1 MTPSTSGT
9 RPQNR
14 IGFWLAGLAVGA
26 VLLFLGA
33 LNLGKPVTAEQA
45 RQIQVDQTAVRV
57 CRDGLRQVVEYVEKT
72 PALFPEIKLAQPRL
86 LKREEKEQVW
96 ATWKRYLDYL
106 LALDAL
112 SQRHAAY
119 WKLEK
124 AEREGSFLI
133 AYAAHA
139 AKHRFTLQLVN
150 RLSNDPAFDTLLN
163 EPVPELGLP
172 SGVFAKI
179 KLRFISL
186 VQAGEFAAWEAIYKA
201 ERGQLA
207 AELCTLID
215 ADADVIWQFSKGRG
229 EKLFLQNALQI
240 VKGTAR
246 QAVLPVQTAVS
257 EWMGD
262 TKVALV
268 NYSLI
273 SAGQIAALLPKLE
286 PGDIFLERRSW
297 YLSNIGLPGF
307 WAHAALFISTPEERR
322 KFFDEAEVR
331 AWVKT

>member
-119 WKLEK
+119 WKL
-124 AEREGSFLI
+124 
-133 AYAAHA
+133 
-139 AKHRFTLQLVN
+139 
-150 RLSNDPAFDTLLN
+150 
-163 EPVPELGLP
+163 
-172 SGVFAKI
+172 
-179 KLRFISL
+179 
-186 VQAGEFAAWEAIYKA
+186 
-201 ERGQLA
+201 
-207 AELCTLID
+207 
-215 ADADVIWQFSKGRG
+215 
-229 EKLFLQNALQI
+229 
-240 VKGTAR
+240 
-246 QAVLPVQTAVS
+246 
-257 EWMGD
+257 
-262 TKVALV
+262 
-268 NYSLI
+268 
-273 SAGQIAALLPKLE
+273 
-286 PGDIFLERRSW
+286 
-297 YLSNIGLPGF
+297 
-307 WAHAALFISTPEERR
+307 
-322 KFFDEAEVR
+322 
-331 AWVKT
+331 